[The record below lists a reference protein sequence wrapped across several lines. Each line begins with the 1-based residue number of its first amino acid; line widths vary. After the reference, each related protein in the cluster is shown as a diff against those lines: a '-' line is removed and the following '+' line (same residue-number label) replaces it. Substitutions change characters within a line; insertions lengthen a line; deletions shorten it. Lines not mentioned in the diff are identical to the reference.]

1 MKIAPQQITIPLRS
15 SRELVDANLL
25 PARTRKTG
33 DVKAQWY
40 AGSRWTNDRAFIWQ
54 PVQDAKK
61 DLNRFTRWEL
71 NKAAEKLWKDS
82 FLIRG
87 VIKRL
92 VTLII
97 GSGAYPT
104 PKSSSKEFNDEL
116 KIFLRAK
123 FRRPCIDNKKSFA
136 NYQRKLMRGV
146 LLSGESFTV
155 KVTDPLDNSDKL
167 QGFEWSRCSASGGK
181 PAEKKDSLVRNGND
195 SFTATASEKTGGG
208 DGIEFYDTGYP
219 KAYRFVGMDTPV
231 DQNLVVHHAL
241 IDRHEQVRGETI
253 LAAVLNTSRDV
264 DEILALEKMAVKD
277 ASSHQDII
285 QTMSGDYDPEVFQK
299 SFISDTPGTN
309 FPTPPPDD
317 QQKIGYYNSKLGGS
331 AVLLKTGDKYTPYV
345 PNRPGNAWEGFMAF
359 LANGIVLST
368 GLPPSLVLP
377 IDIGG
382 TDIRRDLQIGQKLV
396 EIFQSEFA
404 DDLQEIAEFFIQGG
418 IEDRVFKSKIPAD
431 WNNLQ
436 WHFTGSLTVDRNK
449 DQVRMML
456 VEAGLM
462 TRNEYH
468 GENAE
473 DGEEQMQQVVREVK
487 KTRFL
492 ITGIAESEPFAS
504 AVEFKQF
511 LNLSETSSLTF
522 REMDAGGEGDAA
534 AGGETPA
541 QKQKRQQQN
550 REPIPA

>member
-1 MKIAPQQITIPLRS
+1 MKTAAPKSISVPLRS
-15 SRELVDANLL
+15 AREIVDAQGF
-25 PARTRKTG
+25 PARTRG
-33 DVKAQWY
+33 VVKAQWY
-40 AGSRWTNDRAFIWQ
+40 AGSRWTADRGFIWQ

-82 FLIRG
+82 FLVRG

-92 VTLII
+92 ITLII
-97 GSGAYPT
+97 GSGAYAS
-104 PKSSSKEFNDEL
+104 PKSSSPDFNKEL
-116 KIFLRAK
+116 KTFLAAK

-136 NYQRKLMRGV
+136 NYQRKLMRGI

-155 KVTDPLDNSDKL
+155 KVTDPLTNADKL
-167 QGFEWSRCSASGGK
+167 QGFEWHRCAASGGK
-181 PAEKKDSLVRNGND
+181 PAEKKESLTTNGND
-195 SFTATASEKTGGG
+195 SYTATASDKTGGG
-208 DGIEFYDTGYP
+208 DGIDFYETGYP
-219 KAYRFVGMDTPV
+219 KAYRFIGMDMPV
-231 DQNLVVHHAL
+231 AENLVIHHAL

-253 LAAVLNTSRDV
+253 LAAILNTARDV

-277 ASSHQDII
+277 ASSKQDII
-285 QTMSGDYDPEVFQK
+285 QTMSGDYDPESFQK
-299 SFISDTPGTN
+299 TLQGDFGGTN
-309 FPTPPPDD
+309 FPQPPADD
-317 QQKIGYYNSKLGGS
+317 AAKNNYYQNKLGGNT
-331 AVLLKTGDKYTPYV
+331 VLLKTGDKFTPYV
-345 PNRPGNAWEGFMAF
+345 PARPGSAWEGFMAF

-418 IEDRVFKSKIPAD
+418 IEDRVFKSKIPTD

-449 DQVRMML
+449 DQVRMAL

-473 DGEEQMQQVVREVK
+473 DGEEQMQQVVKEVK

-492 ITGIAESEPFAS
+492 VTGIPESEPFAS
-504 AVEFKQF
+504 ATEFKQF
-511 LNLSETSSLTF
+511 LNLSETSAISF
-522 REMDAGGEGDAA
+522 REMDANGGEGDAG
-534 AGGETPA
+534 AGGQLPA
-541 QKQKRQQQN
+541 GAKKTKP
-550 REPIPA
+550 EPQPA